1 MSPGLGWVWT
11 TGPWGPVAPPHWGHA
26 PWSAVPGA
34 APPSSTAA
42 PVAVPR
48 DRDATA
54 LVAVPR
60 DRDAGDEFPSGEFI
74 TASWPLTKAGYPPA
88 EEENSWKAMERI
100 AHELG
105 TIIKLGGRKT
115 GRRKARA
122 VARLTVKGVNAED
135 AFYAVLEASRRL
147 DGFNVKKVRSQG

>member
-1 MSPGLGWVWT
+1 MSPGVGWVWT

-34 APPSSTAA
+34 GGCAPR
-42 PVAVPR
+42 PR
-48 DRDATA
+48 RD
-54 LVAVPR
+54 
-60 DRDAGDEFPSGEFI
+60 GDEFPSGEFI

-105 TIIKLGGRKT
+105 TVIKLGGRKT

-147 DGFNVKKVRSQG
+147 DGFNVKKVRGEWV